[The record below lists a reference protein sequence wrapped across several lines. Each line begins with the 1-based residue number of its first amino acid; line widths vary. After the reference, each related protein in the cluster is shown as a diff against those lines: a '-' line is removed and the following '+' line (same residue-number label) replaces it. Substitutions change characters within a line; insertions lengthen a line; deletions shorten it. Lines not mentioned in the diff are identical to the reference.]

1 MAQSFDT
8 TRIFSVDEAGFE
20 ALALDVFRYQYA
32 HVPIYKA
39 YVDAIKKDVSSVQ
52 SLRDIPFLPI
62 RFFKSHDVIADG
74 MQAELLFESS
84 GTTGMEVSRHKVASA
99 AVYDESFRKGFE
111 LFYGH
116 PDEFCIMGLLPNYL
130 ERQHSSLVHMV
141 NELMKLSGRPDNDYY
156 LYDHE
161 RLARTLERL
170 DEVGPPVMLFGVTFA
185 LLDFADVYN
194 LKLRNVIVMET
205 GGMKGRKKEMTRT
218 EVHSWLRERLGL
230 DQIHSEYGMTELL
243 SQAYA
248 KADGIF
254 ETPPWMKAM
263 VSEYNDPLS
272 NDYTGKGTLNIIDL
286 ANIYS
291 CSFIAT
297 EDVGVVEAD
306 GRFTVQG
313 RIDHSALRGC
323 NFLLA

>member
-1 MAQSFDT
+1 MAVPFDIS
-8 TRIFSVDEAGFE
+8 RIFSVKDAGFE
-20 ALALDVFRYQYA
+20 ALALDIFRYQYA

-39 YVDAIKKDVSSVQ
+39 YVDALKTDVSAVQ
-52 SLRDIPFLPI
+52 SLHRIPFLPI
-62 RFFKSHDVIADG
+62 RFFKSHDVIAEG
-74 MQAELLFESS
+74 MVPELLFESS
-84 GTTGMEVSRHKVASA
+84 GTTGMEVSRHKVASEQ
-99 AVYDESFRKGFE
+99 VYNESFQRGFE

-116 PDEFCIMGLLPNYL
+116 PDDYCIMGLLPNYL

-161 RLARTLERL
+161 RLAKTLVKL
-170 DEVGPPVMLFGVTFA
+170 DEAGQKVMLFGVTFA
-185 LLDFADVYN
+185 LLDFADAYQLD
-194 LKLRNVIVMET
+194 LKNVIVMET
-205 GGMKGRKKEMTRT
+205 GGMKGRKKEITRT
-218 EVHSWLRERLGL
+218 EVHDWLRERLGL

-248 KADGIF
+248 KADGVF
-254 ETPPWMKAM
+254 DTPPWMKVM

-272 NDYTGKGTLNIIDL
+272 NDYTGKGTLNVIDL
-286 ANIYS
+286 ANVYS

-297 EDVGVVEAD
+297 EDVGVVKTD
-306 GRFTVQG
+306 GKFTVQG